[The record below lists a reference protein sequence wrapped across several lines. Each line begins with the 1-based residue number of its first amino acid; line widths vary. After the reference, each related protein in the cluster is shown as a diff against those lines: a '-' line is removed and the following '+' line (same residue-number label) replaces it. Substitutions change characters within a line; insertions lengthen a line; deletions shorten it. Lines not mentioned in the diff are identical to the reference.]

1 MGTTTPRREQL
12 INKHI
17 RIFEGIKGI
26 NDKTTEQTNKKKKRK
41 KKREKSE
48 TKVIDVPV
56 SFGLPIIENHVNN
69 P

>member
-1 MGTTTPRREQL
+1 MIKLQ
-12 INKHI
+12 NK
-17 RIFEGIKGI
+17 
-26 NDKTTEQTNKKKKRK
+26 QTKKKKK